1 MRDEAPTTPV
11 LPVGFDPGP
20 VAGSL
25 EFAVVTPRRAV
36 DPRGFVRAAEIWR
49 LAQEAAV
56 QGTVSL
62 GWSPERL
69 RAEGRAF
76 VVSDMTVQH
85 RRRVAYG
92 ERIRAR
98 TWVAAARRGTLFTRE
113 IRLWS
118 PLGPVAAVSQRWAHV
133 AWDGPD
139 AVRVCPADPGLLAA
153 MSPVKGIA
161 GLEPVG
167 LPGVPREPGGPRF
180 GRTIQV
186 WHTWMDPI
194 GHVNHPAYLDFLE
207 ETLCDWV
214 HAAGGDPQCI
224 DPVAERIRFRQAAT
238 APQQIRAELEL
249 VGRTEGGA
257 LVFDGRVHRPADGA
271 ELVRASLV
279 REVPCLAGRAKEEL
293 AAALRR

>member
-11 LPVGFDPGP
+11 LPLGFDPGP
-20 VAGSL
+20 VTGSL

-36 DPRGFVRAAEIWR
+36 DPRGFVWSAEIWR

-98 TWVAAARRGTLFTRE
+98 TWIASARRGTLFTRE

-118 PLGPVAAVSQRWAHV
+118 PQGPVAAVSQRWAHV

-139 AVRVCPADPGLLAA
+139 AVRVCPAAPELLAA
-153 MSPVKGIA
+153 MSPVEGLGGLDAVKVPAVQREA
-161 GLEPVG
+161 GG
-167 LPGVPREPGGPRF
+167 ARF
-180 GRTIQV
+180 GRTVQV

-214 HAAGGDPQCI
+214 YARGGDPQRI
-224 DPVAERIRFRQAAT
+224 EPISERIRFRQAAT
-238 APQQIRAELEL
+238 APQEIRAELEL
-249 VGRTEGGA
+249 VGRTSSGA

-271 ELVRASLV
+271 ELVRSTLV
-279 REVPCLAGRAKEEL
+279 REVPQSVGL
-293 AAALRR
+293 AAALRP